1 MAFATIDNPELYFQS
16 VLWTGNQS
24 TQAITFDG
32 SEDMQ
37 PDFVWIKQ
45 RADDGYSHE
54 LFDVVRGVT
63 KYVCADT
70 NAAEATGSTTLT
82 AFGSDGFTLGADTV
96 VNKNTK
102 TYVSWNWKAGT
113 SFSNDAS
120 STSVGTID
128 SSGSINT
135 AAGISILTYTGT
147 GSAGT
152 IAHGL
157 GAVPKWIFTKD
168 TDNSNAPY
176 VYLEGAGNTHG
187 LRLSTTDVKEDD
199 NTLWNDTTPTSSVFS
214 VGSNTGSNRSSNP
227 IIAYIWSEIKGFS
240 KFGSYIGNGNAN
252 GTFAFLG
259 FKPAFVMVRDPGNA
273 ENWLMYDNKR
283 PGYNL
288 NNNHLMANTIDTEVA
303 SSANT
308 MDLLSTGFK
317 VRSSNNGLNRSGATF
332 FYMAFAESPFVNSNG
347 IPNNAR

>member
-1 MAFATIDNPELYFQS
+1 MAFTSIDNPELYFQS

-37 PDFVWIKQ
+37 PDLVWIKQ

-63 KYVCADT
+63 KYITSDSNV
-70 NAAEATGSTTLT
+70 AEATGSTTLT

-157 GAVPKWIFTKD
+157 GAVPKWIFTK
-168 TDNSNAPY
+168 
-176 VYLEGAGNTHG
+176 
-187 LRLSTTDVKEDD
+187 
-199 NTLWNDTTPTSSVFS
+199 
-214 VGSNTGSNRSSNP
+214 
-227 IIAYIWSEIKGFS
+227 
-240 KFGSYIGNGNAN
+240 
-252 GTFAFLG
+252 AF
-259 FKPAFVMVRDPGNA
+259 
-273 ENWLMYDNKR
+273 
-283 PGYNL
+283 
-288 NNNHLMANTIDTEVA
+288 
-303 SSANT
+303 
-308 MDLLSTGFK
+308 
-317 VRSSNNGLNRSGATF
+317 
-332 FYMAFAESPFVNSNG
+332 
-347 IPNNAR
+347 